1 MPFVPHLFRGGGLD
15 GATSRPSPLK
25 RRATVAL
32 RHPQTL
38 QRNELPPKP
47 KIAKKRLDL
56 LVVERG
62 LAESREKA
70 QAMILAGEVRV
81 NGARSD
87 KAGAQISEDARIEIS
102 GASAKY
108 ASRGGFKLEGALEDF
123 GVDVNGKICLDVGA
137 STGGFT
143 DCLLQFGA
151 RGVYAIDV
159 TPQQMAWRL
168 VQDSRVTQIK
178 ANARNLLPEEIPEP
192 VELVTMD
199 VSFISVA
206 KVLPAIVAAAGPDAE
221 YLILVKPQFEL
232 DRGDI
237 GSGGIVRDAALHE
250 RAIERVR
257 QAALTAGLQV
267 KGVRPSHLTGAEGNQ
282 EFFLYAGKEG

>member
-1 MPFVPHLFRGGGLD
+1 
-15 GATSRPSPLK
+15 
-25 RRATVAL
+25 
-32 RHPQTL
+32 
-38 QRNELPPKP
+38 LPPKP
-47 KIAKKRLDL
+47 KSVKKRLDL

-81 NGARSD
+81 NGERSD
-87 KAGAQISEDARIEIS
+87 KAGAQIADDARIEVS
-102 GASAKY
+102 GTSGKY
-108 ASRGGFKLEGALEDF
+108 ASRGGLKLEGALEDF
-123 GVDVNGKICLDVGA
+123 GIYPSGKICLDIGA

-143 DCLLQFGA
+143 DCLLQHGA
-151 RGVYAIDV
+151 RLVYAVDV

-168 VQDSRVTQIK
+168 VQDARVKQIK
-178 ANARNLLPEEIPEP
+178 ANARSLRPDQIPEP
-192 VELVTMD
+192 ADLVTMD

-206 KVLPAIVAAAGPDAE
+206 KVLPAVVSAAGSNAE

-237 GSGGIVRDAALHE
+237 GRGGIVRDASLHE

-257 QAALTAGLQV
+257 AAAVAAGLRV
-267 KGVRPSHLTGAEGNQ
+267 EGVRPSHLTGAEGNQ
-282 EFFLYAGKEG
+282 EFFLHAK

>member
-1 MPFVPHLFRGGGLD
+1 MP
-15 GATSRPSPLK
+15 S
-25 RRATVAL
+25 
-32 RHPQTL
+32 
-38 QRNELPPKP
+38 KP

-70 QAMILAGEVRV
+70 QRMILAGEVRV

-87 KAGAQISEDARIEIS
+87 KAGAQIGEDSRIEIS

-108 ASRGGFKLEGALEDF
+108 ASRGGFKLEGALQDF
-123 GVDVNGKICLDVGA
+123 GIDVTGKICLDVGA

-143 DCLLQFGA
+143 DCLLQHGA
-151 RGVYAIDV
+151 NRVYAVDV
-159 TPQQMAWRL
+159 TPEQMAWRL

-178 ANARNLLPEEIPEP
+178 ANARNLRADEIPEP
-192 VELVTMD
+192 VRVVTMD

-206 KVLPAIVAAAGPDAE
+206 KVFPAVAAAAGLDAE

-237 GSGGIVRDAALHE
+237 GSGGIVREAALHE
-250 RAIERVR
+250 KAIERAR
-257 QAALTAGLQV
+257 QAVIAAGLQV
-267 KGVRPSHLTGAEGNQ
+267 KGVRSSHLTGTEGNQ
-282 EFFLYAGKEG
+282 EFFLHAAVEM